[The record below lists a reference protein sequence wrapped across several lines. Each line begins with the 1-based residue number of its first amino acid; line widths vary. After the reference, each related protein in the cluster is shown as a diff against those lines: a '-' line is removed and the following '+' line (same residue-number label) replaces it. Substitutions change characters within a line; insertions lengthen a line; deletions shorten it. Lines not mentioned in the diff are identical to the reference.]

1 MQTEPKYREQMD
13 SLVHAVIKFKAEEW
27 DGKTLDT
34 EVIINGAL
42 LCFITWPDREAFLKD
57 LKEVVDKY
65 II

>member
-1 MQTEPKYREQMD
+1 MQTTPIYHERSEH
-13 SLVHAVIKFKAEEW
+13 LEHAVIKFKGEQW

-34 EVIINGAL
+34 EVTINGML
-42 LCFITWPDREAFLKD
+42 LCYISWPEKENFLKD